1 MNFQGCFPTKRLSGS
16 SIVRTVLIANPK
28 GGSGKTTL
36 ATNLAGYFATR
47 GRRVILSDL
56 DRQQSSLGWLKRRP
70 YKLPLIQG
78 CDGRKERHNDPGAE
92 WTIID
97 SPAGLH
103 GEKLAEALK
112 RANWIIVPMQPS
124 AFDIGATSDFL
135 DVLREEKAVR
145 KERISVA
152 LVGMRVDVRTHS
164 SATLGKFLAA
174 TGFPVPTSL
183 RDAQVYAL
191 AAEQGASLFDIRPS
205 LVARDLQQW
214 APLLHWLTSTGKHA
228 Q

>member
-1 MNFQGCFPTKRLSGS
+1 M
-16 SIVRTVLIANPK
+16 RTVLIANPK

-47 GRRVILSDL
+47 GRRVVLSDL
-56 DRQQSSLGWLKRRP
+56 DRQQSSLAWLRRRP
-70 YKLPLIQG
+70 ARLPLIQG
-78 CDGRKERHNDPGAE
+78 VNGRRESDADPGAE

-103 GEKLAEALK
+103 GEKLSEAVK
-112 RANWIIVPMQPS
+112 RADWIIVPMQPS
-124 AFDIGATSDFL
+124 AFDIDATADFL
-135 DVLREEKAVR
+135 SVLREEKVVR
-145 KERISVA
+145 KERAFVA
-152 LVGMRVDVRTHS
+152 VVGMRVDIRTRA
-164 SATLGKFLAA
+164 SATLNRFLLE
-174 TGFPVPTSL
+174 TGFPIPTSL

-214 APLLHWLTSTGKHA
+214 APLLRWLTTTDRH

>member
-1 MNFQGCFPTKRLSGS
+1 
-16 SIVRTVLIANPK
+16 VRTVLIANPK

-47 GRRVILSDL
+47 GRRVVLADL
-56 DRQQSSLGWLKRRP
+56 DRQQSSLGWLQRRP

-78 CDGRKERHNDPGAE
+78 VDGRKHKELDPGAE
-92 WTIID
+92 WTILD
-97 SPAGLH
+97 SPAALH
-103 GEKLAEALK
+103 GDKLAEAIKL
-112 RANWIIVPMQPS
+112 ADWVLVPMQPS
-124 AFDIGATSDFL
+124 AFDIGATREFL

-145 KERISVA
+145 KERVA
-152 LVGMRVDVRTHS
+152 VGLVGMRVDVRTHS
-164 SATLGKFLAA
+164 AATLNQFLG
-174 TGFPVPTSL
+174 TSGFAVPTSL
-183 RDAQVYAL
+183 RDAQVYAQ

>member
-1 MNFQGCFPTKRLSGS
+1 M
-16 SIVRTVLIANPK
+16 RTVLIANPK

-47 GRRVILSDL
+47 GRRVVLSDL
-56 DRQQSSLGWLKRRP
+56 DRQQSSLQWLQRRP

-78 CDGRKERHNDPGAE
+78 ADGRRELLDDPGAE
-92 WTIID
+92 WTIVD

-103 GEKLAEALK
+103 GEKLSEAVK
-112 RANWIIVPMQPS
+112 QADWIIVPMQPS
-124 AFDIGATSDFL
+124 AFDIGATGDFL
-135 DVLREEKAVR
+135 AVLREEKAVR
-145 KERISVA
+145 KERVSVG
-152 LVGMRVDVRTHS
+152 LVGMRVDIRTRS
-164 SATLGKFLAA
+164 AATLNTFLDE
-174 TGFPVPTSL
+174 TGFPVPASL

-214 APLLHWLTSTGKHA
+214 APLLQWLVSTDKNA
-228 Q
+228 K

>member
-1 MNFQGCFPTKRLSGS
+1 M
-16 SIVRTVLIANPK
+16 RTVLIANPK

-56 DRQQSSLGWLKRRP
+56 DRQQSSLDWLKRRP

-78 CDGRKERHNDPGAE
+78 ADGRKAKEIDPGSE
-92 WTIID
+92 WTILD
-97 SPAGLH
+97 SAAGLH
-103 GEKLAEALK
+103 GDKLAEAVKL
-112 RANWIIVPMQPS
+112 ADWIIVPMQPS

-145 KERISVA
+145 KERVA
-152 LVGMRVDVRTHS
+152 VGLVGMRVNARTHS
-164 SATLGKFLAA
+164 CATLNQFLEK

-214 APLLHWLTSTGKHA
+214 APLLHWLMSTGKNI